1 MPSFEIIIE
10 KLKKPMIAIITITN
24 ILLVLLYIQIINI
37 NPILI
42 KYLQAFIQT
51 FISFFLIY
59 RFHPF
64 KKDYSF
70 NKNDNYFIFG
80 SAIVLLTNL
89 GITQYTESFLLVPVT
104 KQITEITGMPFQ
116 VKLNKHA
123 VKVPDADPNEKKS
136 SVEYDKNEYHITI

>member
-10 KLKKPMIAIITITN
+10 KIKKPMIVIITITN
-24 ILLVLLYIQIINI
+24 ILFVLLSIQLINI
-37 NPILI
+37 NPVFI
-42 KYLQAFIQT
+42 KYLQAFIQS
-51 FISFFLIY
+51 FIAFFLIY

-80 SAIVLLTNL
+80 SALVLLTNL

-104 KQITEITGMPFQ
+104 KQITELTGVPFQ
-116 VKLNKHA
+116 IQLNTHA
-123 VKVPDADPNEKKS
+123 KKGS
-136 SVEYDKNEYHITI
+136 SVEKESAVNYDKNEYHITV